1 MYYKEGASMI
11 KKEEILKTLEEKYI
25 GMNWNDVD
33 YDEIICDF
41 EDYEENGETYVVVGD
56 KQYFTDDK
64 FTVSAYIDT
73 KDSTLFIFSVKNNF
87 VDAVWMQERS

>member
-1 MYYKEGASMI
+1 MI

-41 EDYEENGETYVVVGD
+41 EDYEENDETRVIIGD
-56 KQYFTDDK
+56 KNYQTDDN

-73 KDSTLFIFSVKNNF
+73 ENATEFIFRVKNDV
-87 VDAVWMQERS
+87 VDFVWME

>member
-1 MYYKEGASMI
+1 MI
-11 KKEEILKTLEEKYI
+11 KKEEILNTLKEKYI

-41 EDYEENGETYVVVGD
+41 EDYEENGEARVIIGD
-56 KQYFTDDK
+56 KDYKTDDD

-73 KDSTLFIFSVKNNF
+73 ENATEFIFRVKNNV
-87 VDAVWMQERS
+87 VDWVWMEERN

>member
-1 MYYKEGASMI
+1 MI

-41 EDYEENGETYVVVGD
+41 EDYEENGETYVIVGD
-56 KQYFTDDK
+56 KKYFTDDK
-64 FTVSAYIDT
+64 FTV
-73 KDSTLFIFSVKNNF
+73 FSVKNNI
-87 VDAVWMQERS
+87 VDTVWMQERS

>member
-1 MYYKEGASMI
+1 MI
-11 KKEEILKTLEEKYI
+11 KKEEIFKTLEEKYI

-41 EDYEENGETYVVVGD
+41 EDYEENDETRVIIGD
-56 KQYFTDDK
+56 KNYQTDDN

-73 KDSTLFIFSVKNNF
+73 ENATEFIFRVKNDV
-87 VDAVWMQERS
+87 VDFVWME